1 MTVEKFRQF
10 IDYYVK
16 HDYIF
21 VSPDDIQN
29 GLDPGKN
36 STFSLLLKDGYYN
49 NNLALP
55 ILKEYNIPA
64 LFFISSNHI
73 KQNKCFWWDVV
84 YRQRNKSRLQNR

>member
-21 VSPDDIQN
+21 VSLNDIQN

-36 STFSLLLKDGYYN
+36 HILITFDDGYYN

-64 LFFISSNHI
+64 LFSFHQSH
-73 KQNKCFWWDVV
+73 
-84 YRQRNKSRLQNR
+84 